1 MKKVINYNNKKI
13 VLTPYSTI
21 QERDLLLYTSGVYE
35 FNVVFDLVKDN
46 IEINLPYT
54 VDDLTYTEK
63 MFLLLELRH
72 ISVSEVFS
80 FVKTCDKC
88 KEKSE
93 LDVTFENV
101 LTVGNI
107 KNWKDYQITEAF
119 SNDYN
124 KYVEFDIDELDL
136 DEYDELT
143 EYIDNNK
150 TKFDFSRKI
159 KCLHCKDETTMTLT
173 SDHIIENLSEDTLA
187 NYYQTIAS
195 MVYYGHY
202 SKLDIDSMIPF
213 ERSIYLSLLNE
224 ELKKSEE
231 GVI

>member
-1 MKKVINYNNKKI
+1 
-13 VLTPYSTI
+13 
-21 QERDLLLYTSGVYE
+21 
-35 FNVVFDLVKDN
+35 
-46 IEINLPYT
+46 
-54 VDDLTYTEK
+54 